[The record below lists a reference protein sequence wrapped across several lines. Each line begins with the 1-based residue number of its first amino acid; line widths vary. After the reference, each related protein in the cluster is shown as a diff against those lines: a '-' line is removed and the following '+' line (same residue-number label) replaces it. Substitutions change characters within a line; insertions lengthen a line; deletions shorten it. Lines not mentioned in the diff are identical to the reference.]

1 MHIPLAKP
9 LRSLLKALK
18 VKAGKV
24 SPSDPIWPKQ
34 AKHYQTQGARTFS
47 QTFYEEI
54 LHPCG
59 LVPQRNGKRKKAN
72 RTGSSVTFHS
82 LRHTFVSLLKVTGS
96 SQSVAKELA
105 GHSSDQVNDLY
116 THVPEEA
123 LVKAIKALPSFG

>member
-1 MHIPLAKP
+1 M
-9 LRSLLKALK
+9 R
-18 VKAGKV
+18 
-24 SPSDPIWPKQ
+24 
-34 AKHYQTQGARTFS
+34 
-47 QTFYEEI
+47 
-54 LHPCG
+54 G
-59 LVPQRNGKRKKAN
+59 LVPLRNGKRSKGSRA
-72 RTGSSVTFHS
+72 RSSVTFHS